1 MKKFCILAL
10 LLLLTLQT
18 GWSQKWSVRFADSE
32 MKRFPQAWQLDYGS
46 RLYFGYTQGLGCMA
60 MLKLWQATGNRK
72 YYDYV
77 YHWGDTI
84 VNAQGKIHLYEPK
97 LYNIDFINSGK
108 VLFTLYK
115 ESKQPKFKIALD
127 SLREQMKTQ
136 PRTSEGV
143 FFHKKVYQ
151 HQIWLDGLYMGDPF
165 LAQYAVT
172 FNEPALLDDAIRQ
185 ILIGAKR
192 TYDAKT
198 GLYYHAYDESREQK
212 WADKTTG
219 HSPNFWGRSIGWFY
233 MAVVDILD
241 FVPKNHP
248 QRAELIAII
257 KGLADTLPKYQD
269 KDGLWY
275 QVVDQPTREGNY
287 AEASASSMFMYAIA
301 KAVNKGYL
309 APKYKA
315 IALKAFDGITAKLI
329 KTNADG
335 TLSLTHCCAVA
346 GLGGNP
352 YRDGSYEYYI
362 HEKVRDNDAKATGP
376 FIMGC
381 IELGK

>member
-10 LLLLTLQT
+10 LLFLTLQT

-77 YHWGDTI
+77 FHWGDTI

-241 FVPKNHP
+241 FAPKNHP

>member
-1 MKKFCILAL
+1 MKKGLLFILATL
-10 LLLLTLQT
+10 LCLQT
-18 GWSQKWSVRFADSE
+18 AWSQKWSVRFADSE

-60 MLKLWQATGNRK
+60 FYKLWQDTGDRK

-77 YHWGDTI
+77 FHWVDTI
-84 VNAQGKIHLYEPK
+84 VNEQGKIHLYDRK
-97 LYNIDFINSGK
+97 SYNLDFINSGK
-108 VLFTLYK
+108 VLLAMYK
-115 ESKQPKFKIALD
+115 ETKLPKFKIALD
-127 SLREQMKTQ
+127 SLRAQLQTQ

-143 FFHKKVYQ
+143 FFHKKIYPY
-151 HQIWLDGLYMGDPF
+151 QIWLDGLYMASPF
-165 LAQYAVT
+165 LAGYGAA
-172 FNEPALLDDAIRQ
+172 FNDPAALDDAVNQ

-198 GLYYHAYDESREQK
+198 GLYFHVYDESRQQK
-212 WADKTTG
+212 WADKETG
-219 HSPNFWGRSIGWFY
+219 HSPNFWGRSIGWLY

-241 FVPKNHP
+241 FVPQNHP
-248 QRAELIAII
+248 RRAELIAIA
-257 KGLADTLPKYQD
+257 KNLADVLPKYQD

-287 AEASASSMFMYAIA
+287 AEASASCMYMYAIA
-301 KAVNKGYL
+301 KAVNKGYIDK
-309 APKYKA
+309 KYKA
-315 IALKAFDGITAKLI
+315 IALKAFDGITRKLI
-329 KTNADG
+329 KTNPDG
-335 TLSLTHCCAVA
+335 TLSLTKCCAVA

-362 HEKVRDNDAKATGP
+362 HEKIRDNDAKATGP